1 MSDMSKREFE
11 TVLVYFQAKIVC
23 SDMNG
28 APCILHKIARIC
40 RFLGNLYSKIN
51 RRTGTTIRYFR
62 VGII

>member
-40 RFLGNLYSKIN
+40 RFLGNL
-51 RRTGTTIRYFR
+51 
-62 VGII
+62 

>member
-11 TVLVYFQAKIVC
+11 TVLAYFQAKIVC

-40 RFLGNLYSKIN
+40 RFLGNLYSKKFKIN
-51 RRTGTTIRYFR
+51 QSEMAFR
-62 VGII
+62 P